1 MTLASCIERLSAAG
15 LLVSSTGDPETTF
28 DRLTADS
35 REVGPTDGFVAICG
49 SSLDG
54 HLFIDKAVSNGA
66 TAIVCEAGR
75 VDDVA
80 SITRPAPAREPA
92 LLEVTDSRRAWLEI
106 SSLLHADPGQAL
118 TMTAVTGTNGK
129 TTVATLVKRVL
140 TGSDRICGFIGTT
153 EVYDGGTHHTAS
165 HTTPSPDRLHAYLAA
180 MRRNNCSHV
189 SLEASSHALDQYRIR
204 VPDIDVAVFTNL
216 SRDHL
221 DYHGSEADYLQ
232 AKKRLFDDLSKDAFA
247 LTNLDDPYGARIVG
261 DTPARVW
268 RIGHKDRSSE
278 ADFTWRITDESL
290 DGLALEID
298 GDHRRFR
305 LAGAYNGFNLCATYA
320 AARALG
326 LEANE
331 ALDLLAH
338 CPPVRGRFE
347 QLVAEDGRTV
357 IIDYA
362 HTPDALENVLM
373 TARTAVSQ
381 QAQLWCLFGCGGDR
395 DRGKRPQMGAI
406 AERCAD
412 RVIVTSDN
420 PRSEGPEEIL
430 NDIREGFEKP
440 DRAAWLADR
449 FEAIAYAAA
458 HMAPGDTLVLAGK
471 GHETTQLLEDRT
483 IHFDDR
489 EEARHA
495 FGISLSDTH
504 TD

>member
-1 MTLASCIERLSAAG
+1 M
-15 LLVSSTGDPETTF
+15 
-28 DRLTADS
+28 
-35 REVGPTDGFVAICG
+35 
-49 SSLDG
+49 
-54 HLFIDKAVSNGA
+54 
-66 TAIVCEAGR
+66 
-75 VDDVA
+75 
-80 SITRPAPAREPA
+80 
-92 LLEVTDSRRAWLEI
+92 
-106 SSLLHADPGQAL
+106 
-118 TMTAVTGTNGK
+118 
-129 TTVATLVKRVL
+129 
-140 TGSDRICGFIGTT
+140 
-153 EVYDGGTHHTAS
+153 
-165 HTTPSPDRLHAYLAA
+165 
-180 MRRNNCSHV
+180 
-189 SLEASSHALDQYRIR
+189 
-204 VPDIDVAVFTNL
+204 AVFTNL

-268 RIGHKDRSSE
+268 RIGHKDRFSE

-495 FGISLSDTH
+495 FGISLSDTLTKPTGRKTKNHALLPH
-504 TD
+504 TLSGGGIRTARIPGDRIHHRPGRPCGHHCAADCPVHRTTHYPVAGSHKQLGEQVREGIHAGVVDHTHKQGTPSMGGLIILIAVLGATLLWGAIGEVYVWLIMLATAWMGVFGFVDDYIKVVKRDKSGMPAGSN